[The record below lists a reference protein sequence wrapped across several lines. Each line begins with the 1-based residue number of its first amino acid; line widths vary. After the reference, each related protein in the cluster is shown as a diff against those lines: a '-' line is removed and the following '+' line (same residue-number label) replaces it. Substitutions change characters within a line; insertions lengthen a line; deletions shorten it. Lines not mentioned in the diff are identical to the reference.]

1 MGEKK
6 EIIVDNTNLRGI
18 AEKKLNNCIQ
28 NLDKL
33 PSLEIKNLL
42 HEFQVYR
49 VELEMQN
56 EELRLTQ
63 QKLDETLEKYV
74 NLFNFAP
81 VGYLTLN
88 ENNLIEEANHTAAGL
103 FDITIKHLKK
113 KPITSLIIKEDI
125 EIYYFM
131 HKELV
136 KSEKKQ
142 QFELRMKGKEGC
154 VFWANITS
162 IVNKDEGGTY
172 KVHLTVSD
180 VSERIQ
186 IEEQIRFQAALLNAV
201 GQAVIATS
209 IEGNIVYMNHAAEN
223 LYGWKL
229 YEVTGRSIMAVV
241 TPKISPGQKA
251 EIMEHLKKGE
261 PWLGEIVVHYHN
273 EVAIPIMINYSPILD
288 KNGALIGSVSISFN
302 ISERKRTEESL
313 YKLNE
318 HLQSIREEERANI
331 AREIH
336 DDLGQTLTAL
346 KMDLTWLKKQKQ
358 LDNKPL
364 QNKIDVMSGMIDS
377 TIQTVQRIATE
388 LRPGILD
395 DLGLPAAIEWLTEEI
410 NKRTNIN
417 FELTIIPEDISFEQ
431 KLSINIYRIVQETLT
446 NVIRH
451 SNATIVKIKI
461 EKFNNELNINI
472 IDNGVGIPE
481 EKINN
486 INSLGLTG
494 IRERARYW
502 NGEVNIKGTVNKG
515 TEVSIKLQLSNGD
528 LV

>member
-6 EIIVDNTNLRGI
+6 EIIVDNTKIPRGI

-113 KPITSLIIKEDI
+113 KPITSLIIKKEDI

-162 IVNKDEGGTY
+162 IVNKDEGGIY

-186 IEEQIRFQAALLNAV
+186 IEERIRFQAALLNAV

-251 EIMEHLKKGE
+251 ETMEHLKKGE

-273 EVAIPIMINYSPILD
+273 EVVIPIMINYSPILD
-288 KNGALIGSVSISFN
+288 KNGVLIGSVYIFK

-318 HLQSIREEERANI
+318 DLQSIPKRKE
-331 AREIH
+331 
-336 DDLGQTLTAL
+336 Q
-346 KMDLTWLKKQKQ
+346 
-358 LDNKPL
+358 
-364 QNKIDVMSGMIDS
+364 
-377 TIQTVQRIATE
+377 
-388 LRPGILD
+388 IL
-395 DLGLPAAIEWLTEEI
+395 L
-410 NKRTNIN
+410 
-417 FELTIIPEDISFEQ
+417 
-431 KLSINIYRIVQETLT
+431 
-446 NVIRH
+446 
-451 SNATIVKIKI
+451 
-461 EKFNNELNINI
+461 EKFTTIWGKRLLHLKWI
-472 IDNGVGIPE
+472 
-481 EKINN
+481 
-486 INSLGLTG
+486 
-494 IRERARYW
+494 
-502 NGEVNIKGTVNKG
+502 
-515 TEVSIKLQLSNGD
+515 
-528 LV
+528 